1 MAERQI
7 GHQKLSLVLSTRFT
21 VIINDVPVLLLNQ
34 PNAAQAATL
43 PVSVVSLSTLLY
55 SVTIDLLHDTRHLCM
70 RFRIDGMKAMSRGI
84 SEGKQKIKF
93 ANARNCRRLCLLS
106 QNKTMI

>member
-7 GHQKLSLVLSTRFT
+7 GHQKLSLVLSAHFT

-34 PNAAQAATL
+34 PNATQAATL

-84 SEGKQKIKF
+84 SEGKQKINLPMPEIAVDF
-93 ANARNCRRLCLLS
+93 AYCL
-106 QNKTMI
+106 KTKQ